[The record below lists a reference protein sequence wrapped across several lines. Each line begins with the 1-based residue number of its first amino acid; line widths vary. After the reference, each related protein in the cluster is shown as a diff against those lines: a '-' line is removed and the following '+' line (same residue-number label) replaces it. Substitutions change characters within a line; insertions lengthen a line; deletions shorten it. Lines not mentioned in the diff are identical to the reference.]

1 MPVANTR
8 PGYPNADEGRWA
20 LVANA
25 LETHGA
31 LSNSSTPAAASAST
45 NGAGIDQSDI
55 DSRPSTKA

>member
-20 LVANA
+20 LVVNA

-31 LSNSSTPAAASAST
+31 LLSIEHLGGDRRHLRLVRELP
-45 NGAGIDQSDI
+45 
-55 DSRPSTKA
+55 R